1 MAENINQKV
10 KTKKKKEGFFSSIFS
25 VSSIKNNQKIIN
37 EMVTSLK
44 PTNNVDND
52 ETYEDALKRL
62 EVTDKDVLQNYK
74 NFVYSLYISMA
85 FSLFCFIGALG
96 ELFIKKEFLIGV
108 SFLVFMVLCLINAF
122 RFSYRALQIKRKEF
136 CSAKEW
142 WESPNDWFPA
152 IPNSKKRK

>member
-52 ETYEDALKRL
+52 ESYEDALKRL

-96 ELFIKKEFLIGV
+96 ELFINKEFLIGV